1 MNEKEDEEMLGVLN
15 EEKIEAKEVRLSI
28 KNIEL
33 IKELASKQEP
43 LIVENG
49 IAQIDSSHPDY
60 EFWMED

>member
-1 MNEKEDEEMLGVLN
+1 MLEVK
-15 EEKIEAKEVRLSI
+15 EKIEAKKVRLSI
-28 KNIEL
+28 KNIEI

-49 IAQIDSSHPDY
+49 IAKIDSSHPDY

>member
-1 MNEKEDEEMLGVLN
+1 LNKKEDDEMLEVK
-15 EEKIEAKEVRLSI
+15 EKIEAKKVRLSI
-28 KNIEL
+28 KNIEI

-49 IAQIDSSHPDY
+49 IAKIDSSHPDY